1 MIDNVTKFTNFITN
15 FVTLWIFFDFRNAS
29 LPKFCDI
36 SSHNSMRYLKGSGN
50 SNNIGSFSYFLNYQ
64 FVSIFL
70 RARVQMYSMI
80 CSNARKYFFFNNWL
94 VRILRYSNLL
104 RHTCSPKL
112 CKPCYASFQSSICV
126 NTVTFIRFLWKRNRL
141 YHPPF

>member
-15 FVTLWIFFDFRNAS
+15 FVTLWIFFFDFRNAS

-80 CSNARKYFFFNNWL
+80 CSNARKYFFSTIDLLEFY
-94 VRILRYSNLL
+94 VIQIFFATHALRS
-104 RHTCSPKL
+104 
-112 CKPCYASFQSSICV
+112 YASPVMQVSRVLFA
-126 NTVTFIRFLWKRNRL
+126 
-141 YHPPF
+141 